1 MTYSEV
7 ESIEGFVGNF
17 TATIRKKAR
26 YVDAEKCTGCGEC
39 YQRCPA
45 KVDSEFDMALGKRKA
60 IYVPFLQAVPNVP
73 VIDVEHCIY
82 FKRGKCRVCEKFCPT
97 NAIDFEQTDELV
109 NRRVGAIVIATGFD
123 IFDVSAYPELSP
135 DDPDVITSLH
145 FERMCDTSGPTG
157 GHIVKPSTG
166 EPAKEV
172 VFIQCVGS
180 RDETK
185 GVPYCSRIC
194 CMYTA
199 KHALLLKEHEPDA
212 QGYVFY
218 MDVRAGGKNYE
229 EFVRRV
235 QKEYGAAF
243 IRGRVSKVA
252 REGDKLVVWGVDSVA
267 GVQVKIKADL
277 VVLAAAIV
285 PRADAKK
292 LAADARVADCT
303 AGLNLANQADAL
315 LNKAYAEA
323 TKPRE
328 VVFTLPAN
336 VINFD
341 FDKYNIRPDAQAIL
355 DKIAD
360 AMLANPNAKIIIEG
374 HCDHY
379 GSNDYNMAL
388 GERRA
393 SAAKN
398 YLVTRGIAA
407 DRIQTVSYGEERPV
421 RACTSIPDCEVNR
434 RCEFKTQ

>member
-82 FKRGKCRVCEKFCPT
+82 FKRGKCRVCERFCPT

-109 NRRVGAIVIATGFD
+109 TRRVGAIVIATGFD

-267 GVQVKIKADL
+267 GVQVKIDADL

-285 PRADAKK
+285 PRFDAKK
-292 LAADARVADCT
+292 LAQLLNVPTDQYGFFTESHPKLQPVQSVTAGVFLAGACQGPKDIPDVVAQSGAAAAAALSILTKDTLSTEAKVAQVDEDLCTGCFNCVEVCPFGAIDKVEVEGRAVARV
-303 AGLNLANQADAL
+303 
-315 LNKAYAEA
+315 NKSLCHGCGNCASACRSGA
-323 TKPRE
+323 
-328 VVFTLPAN
+328 VSVLGFTDEQILSQ
-336 VINFD
+336 IE
-341 FDKYNIRPDAQAIL
+341 AIL
-355 DKIAD
+355 GA
-360 AMLANPNAKIIIEG
+360 
-374 HCDHY
+374 
-379 GSNDYNMAL
+379 
-388 GERRA
+388 
-393 SAAKN
+393 
-398 YLVTRGIAA
+398 
-407 DRIQTVSYGEERPV
+407 
-421 RACTSIPDCEVNR
+421 
-434 RCEFKTQ
+434 